1 MKTITAVLGAALALA
16 AAPVAVAEPS
26 ENGACRQEVH
36 DALVALSE
44 EGTMGDFV
52 SDGFYGN
59 EPNELNGQTVPSQS
73 PGPFVTNADGSV
85 RRGATWGEIQTTLI
99 KPLCNG

>member
-1 MKTITAVLGAALALA
+1 MKKVTAALTAALALA
-16 AAPVAVAEPS
+16 AAPTALAEPS
-26 ENGACRQEVH
+26 ESGACRQEVR

-73 PGPFVTNADGSV
+73 PGPFVTNPDGSV
-85 RRGATWGEIQTTLI
+85 RRGATWGEIQTTVI
-99 KPLCNG
+99 KPLCEG

>member
-1 MKTITAVLGAALALA
+1 MKKVTAALTAALALA
-16 AAPVAVAEPS
+16 ATPAALAEPS
-26 ENGACRQEVH
+26 ESGACRQEVR

-73 PGPFVTNADGSV
+73 PGPFVTNPDGSV
-85 RRGATWGEIQTTLI
+85 RRGATWGEIQTTVI
-99 KPLCNG
+99 KPLCEG